1 VLRQLGELLRR
12 EVRSVDLVAR
22 YGGEEFV
29 VLLPNTATDGGMS
42 FAERLRIRVAQHDFT
57 TGLAPLALT
66 VSIGVATF
74 PATPGQSVEE
84 LLTAADQALYRAKH
98 DGRNL
103 VRR

>member
-1 VLRQLGELLRR
+1 
-12 EVRSVDLVAR
+12 
-22 YGGEEFV
+22 
-29 VLLPNTATDGGMS
+29 
-42 FAERLRIRVAQHDFT
+42 
-57 TGLAPLALT
+57 
-66 VSIGVATF
+66 VATF